1 MASGPGGRCEI
12 ADKEYRGVNLIQIP
26 TFIRLHWLKVLVTYV
41 MVPSF
46 INAIYSLKPM
56 ILMWTFLI
64 ELGLVVIAIIA
75 MALYSKRRHS
85 SHSRNEA
92 FQVPRKAMA
101 FTVGK
106 QLHTIRFAIENQNP
120 KFIGLICSSESA
132 DAKKLL
138 KEELGFDE
146 EHIMKKEVD
155 PKNIE
160 DIRAMAASILSWL
173 KSKGLA
179 DSEIAVDITGGM
191 TTMSAGVFDVFE
203 EQKIDSQYI
212 FSKYENN
219 RVILNSKDA
228 ILFSQH
234 SKE

>member
-1 MASGPGGRCEI
+1 M
-12 ADKEYRGVNLIQIP
+12 
-26 TFIRLHWLKVLVTYV
+26 RLHWLKVLVTYV

-92 FQVPRKAMA
+92 FQVPRKAMV

-106 QLHTIRFAIENQNP
+106 QLNTIRFAIENQKP

-132 DAKKLL
+132 DAKKMLE
-138 KEELGFDE
+138 EELGFDE
-146 EHIMKKEVD
+146 EHRICW
-155 PKNIE
+155 
-160 DIRAMAASILSWL
+160 LSTTTNC
-173 KSKGLA
+173 
-179 DSEIAVDITGGM
+179 AVLYGG
-191 TTMSAGVFDVFE
+191 SGCAYQQRGHRKVRLR
-203 EQKIDSQYI
+203 
-212 FSKYENN
+212 FS
-219 RVILNSKDA
+219 
-228 ILFSQH
+228 
-234 SKE
+234 